1 MRKTI
6 KRYNH
11 TRHLKTSILL
21 LEYSRIDCK
30 VITLFLERNK
40 MIDGKKPTT
49 IVTVMLKVQHED
61 IPKEGTA
68 SSWVES
74 QMGWLDLDGIQFV
87 EVMDELN

>member
-1 MRKTI
+1 MVFSLRKTEINI
-6 KRYNH
+6 KYWEIR
-11 TRHLKTSILL
+11 
-21 LEYSRIDCK
+21 
-30 VITLFLERNK
+30 

-61 IPKEGTA
+61 IPKDGTA

-87 EVMDELN
+87 EVLDEIN

>member
-1 MRKTI
+1 MTGK
-6 KRYNH
+6 KQ
-11 TRHLKTSILL
+11 
-21 LEYSRIDCK
+21 
-30 VITLFLERNK
+30 LFTTYQLRENK
-40 MIDGKKPTT
+40 MINGKKPTT

-87 EVMDELN
+87 EVLDEIK